1 MVLRNTNKRNLV
13 SVSSLPNRARHGS
26 LGTLREK
33 LAITAGS
40 GAVAAAMF
48 SAPCDANAAVITA
61 LGTPI
66 SPPAAGG
73 TNKWDVDGDGTFDFG
88 LGNVSTTPG
97 FAIFDDLNGGR
108 LVVPAAAGGEDGIA
122 KLPAS
127 VTIGTGLGAAYK
139 FHTLAQTFNSITN
152 FGAIAGDAADGGWA
166 IGDTGFFGFK
176 FTNVSGTH
184 FGWGEMTIPGDA
196 VTPGDGFTVL
206 QAYYESTPDASI
218 HVGTVPEPSS
228 LALLALGAAG
238 LALWRR
244 RRSS

>member
-1 MVLRNTNKRNLV
+1 MVLRNTGKRNLD
-13 SVSSLPNRARHGS
+13 SVSSVSERARHGS
-26 LGTLREK
+26 PGTLREK
-33 LAITAGS
+33 LTVVAGS

-48 SAPCDANAAVITA
+48 SAPSDADAATIA
-61 LGTPI
+61 ASGTPI

-73 TNKWDVDGDGTFDFG
+73 TNNWDVDGDGTFDFG
-88 LGNVSTTPG
+88 LGNISATPG

-108 LVVPAAAGGEDGIA
+108 LVVPAGAGGEDGIA

-196 VTPGDGFTVL
+196 VTPGDGFTIL
-206 QAYYESTPDASI
+206 QAYYESTPDAPVHTS
-218 HVGTVPEPSS
+218 VVPEPSS
-228 LALLALGAAG
+228 AALLALGAAG